1 MKKGRFTRKYP
12 LREMLTAYL
21 LLSPAVLLFLV
32 IGLFTVLFSLW
43 LSFHHLKQGSLISSA
58 TFAGVDNFRDFLFGE
73 SPVLARR
80 FRQALVNNLVIAVSM
95 VSFVIIISL
104 FLAALLQK
112 ITRGVKIFRTVFLV
126 PMITSSV
133 AIVYVWQ
140 GIFEPNGSLN
150 NVLNAL
156 GLSQF
161 VATNGWLG
169 EISTALPAIITILVW
184 GGIPG
189 TLILYFAGL
198 QTVDQ
203 HLYEAAEID
212 GANAW
217 KKMLH
222 ITWPALKPITI
233 VAVVFNLNGAFQV
246 FDQIWI
252 TTKGGPAGATT
263 VVNVLIY
270 QEAFGGGDMG
280 RANAM
285 GWTIFV
291 LTFFLSLFSM
301 RALKD
306 NK

>member
-1 MKKGRFTRKYP
+1 MKKGGATRKYP
-12 LREMLTAYL
+12 LREMFTAYL

-32 IGLFTVLFSLW
+32 IGLFTVVFSLW
-43 LSFHHLKQGSLISSA
+43 LSFHHLKQGSVVSSA
-58 TFAGVDNFRDFLFGE
+58 SFAGLDNFRDFLFGG
-73 SPVLARR
+73 SPVLTRR
-80 FRQALVNNLVIAVSM
+80 FWQALVNNLIIAGSIVT
-95 VSFVIIISL
+95 FVIIISL
-104 FLAALLQK
+104 FLAVLLQK
-112 ITRGVKIFRTVFLV
+112 ITIGAKFFRTVFLV

-140 GIFEPNGSLN
+140 GIFEPKGALN
-150 NVLNAL
+150 KVLESL
-156 GLSQF
+156 GLTQF
-161 VATNGWLG
+161 IATNGWLG
-169 EISTALPAIITILVW
+169 EMSTALPAIIVILVW

-222 ITWPALKPITI
+222 ITWPALKPITVI
-233 VAVVFNLNGAFQV
+233 AIVFNLNAALQV
-246 FDQIWI
+246 FDPIWI
-252 TTKGGPAGATT
+252 TTKGGPAGSTM

-270 QEAFGGGDMG
+270 QEAFGDGDMG

-291 LTFFLSLFSM
+291 LTFFLSLLSM
-301 RALKD
+301 RALKE

>member
-1 MKKGRFTRKYP
+1 MKSSRSTRKYS

-43 LSFHHLKQGSLISSA
+43 LSFHHLKQGSLISNA
-58 TFAGVDNFRDFLFGE
+58 TFAGLDNFRDFLFGE
-73 SPVLARR
+73 SPVLSRR
-80 FRQALVNNLVIAVSM
+80 FRQALTNNLILAG
-95 VSFVIIISL
+95 SFVVLVIIISL
-104 FLAALLQK
+104 LFAVLLQK
-112 ITRGVKIFRTVFLV
+112 ITRGVKLFRTLFLV
-126 PMITSSV
+126 PMMTSSV

-140 GIFEPNGSLN
+140 GIYEPNGALN
-150 NVLNAL
+150 QMLKAV
-156 GLSQF
+156 GLADW
-161 VATNGWLG
+161 VAVNGWLG
-169 EISTALPAIITILVW
+169 EMNTALPAIIALLVW

-189 TLILYFAGL
+189 TMILYFAGL
-198 QTVDQ
+198 QTVDN

-217 KKMLH
+217 NKMLH
-222 ITWPALKPITI
+222 ITWPALKPITV
-233 VAVVFNLNGAFQV
+233 VAVIYNLNSALQV
-246 FDQIWI
+246 FDQIWV
-252 TTKGGPAGATT
+252 TTKGGPSGATS

-285 GWTIFV
+285 GWSVFV

-306 NK
+306 KG